1 MDKQGDSV
9 TEYSAEN
16 FVFKTFF
23 LFFFILKTHSG

>member
-23 LFFFILKTHSG
+23 PILKTYSD